1 MSNKFPK
8 KWEIWLGKFDKIKEF
23 SKDFRPVLIL
33 SSDLQNEFDNKII
46 VAPLT
51 TDSLDHIE
59 EFEVFIRPQ
68 KKNGLDKP
76 SKILIN
82 SLFAIEK
89 NLRLKSHL
97 GSINDQEK
105 ELVKNALFTVF
116 EL

>member
-33 SSDLQNEFDNKII
+33 SSNLQNEFDNKII
-46 VAPLT
+46 IAPLT
-51 TDSLDHIE
+51 SDDLDYIE
-59 EFEVFIRPQ
+59 EFEVFIEKTHQ
-68 KKNGLDKP
+68 SGLDKD

-82 SLFAIEK
+82 SLFAVEK
-89 NLRLKSHL
+89 NLRLKSFL
-97 GSINDQEK
+97 GSINDKEK
-105 ELVKNALFTVF
+105 ELVKNALLTVF